1 MNWRFC
7 IKEMKKK
14 HRKLIPLVIV
24 FFTLISLS
32 KINLLL
38 SKEKVELRPVTPA
51 PGKLSEDE
59 LATIKV
65 FKMASPSVVYI
76 TNRQV
81 RRDLFTL
88 DIFKIPRGSG
98 SGFIWDKKGHV
109 VTNFHVIYEANEVD
123 VTLHDGSVWEARL
136 VGADPDHE
144 IAVLK
149 IDAPPSKLK
158 PVMIGSSSNLE
169 VGQKVLALGNPFGLD
184 LTLTTGIISALGR
197 TIESMTGRTIFDV
210 IQTDAAINPGNSGG
224 PLLDSFG
231 RVIGMNTAILS
242 ASGASAGIGFAIPI
256 DTINRIASQLIVKG
270 KVERPGLGITLI
282 PRNIAARFGIQGAII
297 MEVFP
302 GSAAYK
308 AGLQGTIWSRTGNVI
323 LGDVIVEI
331 EGVKIKEPD
340 DLIREISRYDVGDRI
355 RVKILRGK
363 KIIDKN
369 IVLEAVAVR

>member
-1 MNWRFC
+1 MN
-7 IKEMKKK
+7 KK
-14 HRKLIPLVIV
+14 HQKLIPLVIV

-32 KINLLL
+32 RTNLSL
-38 SKEKVELRPVTPA
+38 SKEKIGLRHVTPA

-65 FKMASPSVVYI
+65 FKTASSSVVYI

-98 SGFIWDKKGHV
+98 SGFVWDEKGHV

-123 VTLHDGSVWEARL
+123 VTLHDGSVWTARL

-144 IAVLK
+144 VAVLK

-231 RVIGMNTAILS
+231 RIIGMNTSILS
-242 ASGASAGIGFAIPI
+242 ASGTSAGIGFAIPV

-270 KVERPGLGITLI
+270 RVERPGLGITLI

-308 AGLQGTIWSRTGNVI
+308 AGLQGTIWSRTGSVI

-331 EGVKIKEPD
+331 EGVKLNEPD
-340 DLIREISRYDVGDRI
+340 DLIREISRYEVGDKI
-355 RVKILRGK
+355 RVKILRGEN
-363 KIIDKN
+363 IIEKN
-369 IVLEAVAVR
+369 IVLEAVDVQ